1 MPTLAHLAR
10 KFMSQLVFFCLI
22 QENGDLASNED
33 EDSVSEEELLDWRA
47 KGV

>member
-1 MPTLAHLAR
+1 MQGGSSLGN
-10 KFMSQLVFFCLI
+10 S
-22 QENGDLASNED
+22 ED